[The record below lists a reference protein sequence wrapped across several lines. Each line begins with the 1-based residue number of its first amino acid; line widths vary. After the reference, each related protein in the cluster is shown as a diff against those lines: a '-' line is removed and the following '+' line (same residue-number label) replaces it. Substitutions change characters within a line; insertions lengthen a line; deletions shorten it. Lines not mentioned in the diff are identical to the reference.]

1 MATQKKNTQGKAL
14 APGVVLPRYDLADA
28 TALQALAAGTAD
40 ADQQRRALTWIVEN
54 AAAMYE
60 WPYKEQPRETDI
72 ALGRQLVGQSIVG
85 LLKLNLADLRR
96 QNAQT

>member
-1 MATQKKNTQGKAL
+1 MATKPKVPKIL
-14 APGVVLPRYDLADA
+14 APGVELPRYDLADA
-28 TALQALAAGTAD
+28 TALQALAGGVAD
-40 ADQQRRALTWIVEN
+40 EDQQKRALKWIVEN

-85 LLKLNLADLRR
+85 LLKLNLSDLRR
-96 QNAQT
+96 KDNVPA

>member
-1 MATQKKNTQGKAL
+1 MATKEKSAKAL
-14 APGVVLPRYDLADA
+14 APGVVLPRYELADVS
-28 TALQALAAGTAD
+28 ALQALAGGTAD
-40 ADQQRRALTWIVEN
+40 ESQQKRALKWIIEN

-85 LLKLNLADLRR
+85 LLKLQLSDLRR
-96 QNAQT
+96 KDNA

>member
-1 MATQKKNTQGKAL
+1 MATNGKAAKAI
-14 APGVVLPRYDLADA
+14 APDVVLPRYELADV
-28 TALQALAAGTAD
+28 TALQALAGGIAD
-40 ADQQRRALTWIVEN
+40 EAQQKRALKWIVEN

-85 LLKLNLADLRR
+85 LLKLNLSDLRR
-96 QNAQT
+96 KDNA

>member
-1 MATQKKNTQGKAL
+1 MATKEKTAKAL
-14 APGVVLPRYDLADA
+14 APGVVLPRYELADV
-28 TALQALAAGTAD
+28 TALQALAGGVAD
-40 ADQQRRALTWIVEN
+40 EQQQKRALKWIIEN

-85 LLKLNLADLRR
+85 LLKLQVSTLRR
-96 QNAQT
+96 ENNA